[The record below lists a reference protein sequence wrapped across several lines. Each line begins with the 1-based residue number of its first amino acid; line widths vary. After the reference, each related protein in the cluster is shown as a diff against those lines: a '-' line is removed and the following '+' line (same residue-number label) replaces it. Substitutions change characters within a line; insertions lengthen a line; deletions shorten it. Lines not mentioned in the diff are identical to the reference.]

1 MRGAAKRSLSTADDM
16 DFRILGPLQVTE
28 GARTVPLGGASLR
41 ALLAFLLLHANEV
54 VSNDRLL
61 DELWTGKPPGSGV
74 TALQVRVSQLRKALG
89 PAADRLETR
98 APGYVLLVGQN
109 ELDLDRFSR
118 LVEEADDA
126 EPAAAA
132 EKLREALAL
141 WRGPPLAD
149 LAYESFAQAAI
160 RRMDELRLAAIE
172 ARLEA
177 DLALGVHAE
186 LVGEL
191 EALVAE
197 HPLRD
202 RLRAQLMLALY
213 RSGRQ
218 ADALSVYRA
227 TRLAF
232 QDELGIEPGP
242 ALQNLERA
250 MLTQDPDLELVRL
263 PPQERSILVA
273 PRADDKVDL
282 LLGLAEPL
290 ARRPPK
296 ELILIRLVSDA
307 NMLRQ
312 AAVSLEQRRVDLIER
327 GTTARTA
334 ALVSTAPSEEIVR
347 LAVEQDVD
355 LVLVDG
361 SAELL
366 RDPALGS
373 LLTSAPCDVAVLVR
387 GEVRRGPVLVPFV
400 GAEHDWAGIE
410 LAAWAAG
417 ALDVP
422 LLLVGPRERPGS
434 RDASRLLAN
443 ASLAVQATLGVA
455 AEPLLV
461 EPEPTALL
469 AAAEEAALVVVGL
482 SERWRQEGLG
492 EVRETLAVE
501 ARAPVVLIRRGLRPG
516 GLAPRQ
522 SLTRFTWSLRA

>member
-213 RSGRQ
+213 
-218 ADALSVYRA
+218 
-227 TRLAF
+227 
-232 QDELGIEPGP
+232 
-242 ALQNLERA
+242 
-250 MLTQDPDLELVRL
+250 
-263 PPQERSILVA
+263 
-273 PRADDKVDL
+273 
-282 LLGLAEPL
+282 
-290 ARRPPK
+290 
-296 ELILIRLVSDA
+296 
-307 NMLRQ
+307 
-312 AAVSLEQRRVDLIER
+312 
-327 GTTARTA
+327 
-334 ALVSTAPSEEIVR
+334 
-347 LAVEQDVD
+347 
-355 LVLVDG
+355 
-361 SAELL
+361 
-366 RDPALGS
+366 
-373 LLTSAPCDVAVLVR
+373 
-387 GEVRRGPVLVPFV
+387 
-400 GAEHDWAGIE
+400 
-410 LAAWAAG
+410 
-417 ALDVP
+417 
-422 LLLVGPRERPGS
+422 
-434 RDASRLLAN
+434 
-443 ASLAVQATLGVA
+443 
-455 AEPLLV
+455 
-461 EPEPTALL
+461 
-469 AAAEEAALVVVGL
+469 
-482 SERWRQEGLG
+482 
-492 EVRETLAVE
+492 
-501 ARAPVVLIRRGLRPG
+501 
-516 GLAPRQ
+516 
-522 SLTRFTWSLRA
+522 

>member
-1 MRGAAKRSLSTADDM
+1 
-16 DFRILGPLQVTE
+16 
-28 GARTVPLGGASLR
+28 
-41 ALLAFLLLHANEV
+41 
-54 VSNDRLL
+54 
-61 DELWTGKPPGSGV
+61 
-74 TALQVRVSQLRKALG
+74 
-89 PAADRLETR
+89 
-98 APGYVLLVGQN
+98 
-109 ELDLDRFSR
+109 
-118 LVEEADDA
+118 
-126 EPAAAA
+126 
-132 EKLREALAL
+132 
-141 WRGPPLAD
+141 
-149 LAYESFAQAAI
+149 
-160 RRMDELRLAAIE
+160 
-172 ARLEA
+172 
-177 DLALGVHAE
+177 
-186 LVGEL
+186 
-191 EALVAE
+191 
-197 HPLRD
+197 
-202 RLRAQLMLALY
+202 
-213 RSGRQ
+213 
-218 ADALSVYRA
+218 
-227 TRLAF
+227 
-232 QDELGIEPGP
+232 
-242 ALQNLERA
+242 
-250 MLTQDPDLELVRL
+250 
-263 PPQERSILVA
+263 QERSILVA

-461 EPEPTALL
+461 EPDTTALL
-469 AAAEEAALVVVGL
+469 AAAEEAARVVVGL